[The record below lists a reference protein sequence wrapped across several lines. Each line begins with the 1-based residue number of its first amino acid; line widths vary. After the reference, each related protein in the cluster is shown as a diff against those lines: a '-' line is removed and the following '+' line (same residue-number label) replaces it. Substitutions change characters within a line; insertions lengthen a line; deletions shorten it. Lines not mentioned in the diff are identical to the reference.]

1 MQIVDLAQAR
11 ELDGQLGAWA
21 YNALDVTGTR
31 EIADNLKQELSTNGS
46 ASLVYGFERA
56 LQAPAFSMMM
66 RGVRID
72 KQRRDAM
79 IREAKQELKR
89 ADKELNAQ
97 PLVRDKWDGEELE
110 TGLCPLALGKH
121 HKWPRGVP
129 DAERKCERC
138 GASRVKR
145 VDFNAN
151 SPDATYHLLYD
162 LNNLE
167 PLTNKQGKESTDD
180 DVLQR
185 LAHKYPKLKPIID
198 RILIVRDKKKQL
210 GSLLARLSPNGR
222 YYSSFNVGT
231 AWTGRFS
238 SSKNPFGWGGNL
250 QNVAPKHRSM
260 FIADPGYELGYADYK
275 QGESNIVAHLSGDE
289 RYIEAHRVGDVHT
302 YVARLV
308 WPELPW
314 TGDLKQDKK
323 VASRNPPWDSAEGHT
338 YRFHSKGIQHG
349 ANFGRTPRGISMGV
363 HIPLAQ
369 ATTAYEAYMMEFD
382 HIPAWQDHIGHLV
395 HERQP
400 LTNPFGRSLT
410 LMGRPWDKATWR
422 QGLSFLPQS
431 TLADMDDLAMWYV
444 WYDLEQDEVLLLAQV
459 HDALLHEFPRGRLDL
474 EREVVRRM
482 TFPVP
487 VTDFQ
492 GKTRVMEIGV
502 ESATGKTWG
511 HKCTDETN
519 KKCRYNP
526 YGIDEG
532 PIEEYLLA
540 NPI

>member
-1 MQIVDLAQAR
+1 MLIVNLEQAR
-11 ELDGQLGAWA
+11 ELDGQLSAWA
-21 YNALDVTGTR
+21 YNCLDVTGTR
-31 EIADNLKQELSTNGS
+31 EIADNLTSELKGNGS
-46 ASLVYGFERA
+46 ASLVYGFERS
-56 LQAPAFSMMM
+56 LQAPALSMMM

-72 KQRRDAM
+72 KQRRVAM

-89 ADKELNAQ
+89 ADKEINAE
-97 PLVRDKWDGEELE
+97 PLVQDVWDGQELE
-110 TGLCPLALGKH
+110 TGICPVTFGKH

-138 GASRVKR
+138 GVARTKR

-151 SPDATYHLLYD
+151 SPDATAHLLYD
-162 LNNLE
+162 LRNLE

-185 LAHKYPKLKPIID
+185 LAHKHPKLKPFID

-210 GSLLARLSPNGR
+210 GSLLARLSPDGR
-222 YYSSFNVGT
+222 YFSSFNVGT

-260 FIADPGYELGYADYK
+260 FIADPGMELGYADYK

-314 TGDLKQDKK
+314 TGDLKKDKK
-323 VASRNPPWDSAEGHT
+323 VASRNPAWDQAEGHT
-338 YRFHSKGIQHG
+338 FRFHSKGIQHG

-369 ATTAYEAYMMEFD
+369 ATAAYEGYMTEFD
-382 HIPAWQDHIGHLV
+382 HIPAWQDHIGKLV
-395 HERQP
+395 HDRQP

-444 WYDLEQDEVLLLAQV
+444 WYEIEQDHVELLAQV
-459 HDALLHEFPRGRLDL
+459 HDALLHQFPRERLDL
-474 EREVVRRM
+474 EREVVKRM

-492 GKTRVMEIGV
+492 GKVRLMTIGV
-502 ESATGKTWG
+502 ESATGKNWG
-511 HKCTDETN
+511 HKSEA
-519 KKCRYNP
+519 NP
-526 YGIDEG
+526 HGIDEG
-532 PIEEYLLA
+532 PIERYLDEHPL
-540 NPI
+540 